1 MLRVRLDVDETD
13 VAKLRVG
20 QPAFVTAE
28 AYGPVKFS
36 GHVIRVG
43 RILGRKNVRTEE
55 PSEHVDTKIL
65 ETLVQLDPGQM
76 LPLGLRVDSFVFVG
90 EGAEAKPAISSAIA
104 MAVCGSRPWEEAFYM
119 YTREGPMCL
128 HRPMDSP
135 AIS

>member
-1 MLRVRLDVDETD
+1 VDETD

-20 QPAFVTAE
+20 QAAFVTAE

-36 GHVIRVG
+36 GHVMRVG
-43 RILGRKNVRTEE
+43 RILGRKNLRTEE

-90 EGAEAKPAISSAIA
+90 EGAEPKSQP
-104 MAVCGSRPWEEAFYM
+104 P
-119 YTREGPMCL
+119 L
-128 HRPMDSP
+128 HVW
-135 AIS
+135 